1 MIAKLRNV
9 VQRVHR
15 DDRGAMSIEKVL
27 LIAVIVLPIVI
38 TLIAFR
44 GKLMEM
50 FKKKSEKAK
59 IPSFKVDK

>member
-1 MIAKLRNV
+1 
-9 VQRVHR
+9 
-15 DDRGAMSIEKVL
+15 MSIEKVL

-50 FKKKSEKAK
+50 FKKKSTDAGVQ
-59 IPSFKVDK
+59 PFKVDK